1 MYILRVCKKY
11 GRYLLDCLHYLLH
24 RLIMSLFIYAISVEL
39 NATKWICKKKSNLFH
54 CKVPG
59 ITSYILRN
67 VVPQGKLSSLA
78 LKLQARLHKKVT
90 YFTKQDLPAFFFFF
104 FSLPT
109 LLTIEYSSFASL
121 FIFNDEMVSFD
132 FKFNIEYM
140 PRVSRKHTKIG
151 GLDSMQIMLLP
162 KRDHIWMALC
172 CFQSSAHGYHVT
184 HDECSH
190 AFAYVLTCFYFIT
203 MTSSEGLQG
212 VSWNK
217 SLLRCQKPSN
227 VIAMAL

>member
-1 MYILRVCKKY
+1 
-11 GRYLLDCLHYLLH
+11 
-24 RLIMSLFIYAISVEL
+24 MSLFIYTISVEL
-39 NATKWICKKKSNLFH
+39 NATKWMCNKKSNLFH

-67 VVPQGKLSSLA
+67 VVPQGKLSQKGDL
-78 LKLQARLHKKVT
+78 LHET
-90 YFTKQDLPAFFFFF
+90 GFASFFFF

-132 FKFNIEYM
+132 LNSILNIR
-140 PRVSRKHTKIG
+140 RVCLVNTRKSG

-172 CFQSSAHGYHVT
+172 CFQSSGHGYHVT

>member
-11 GRYLLDCLHYLLH
+11 GGYSLDCLHYLFH
-24 RLIMSLFIYAISVEL
+24 RLIMSLFIYTISVEL
-39 NATKWICKKKSNLFH
+39 NATKWMCNKKSNLFH

-104 FSLPT
+104 ASFFIDF
-109 LLTIEYSSFASL
+109 IEYSSFASL

-132 FKFNIEYM
+132 IKFNIEYT
-140 PRVSRKHTKIG
+140 PRVSRKHTKN
-151 GLDSMQIMLLP
+151 
-162 KRDHIWMALC
+162 R
-172 CFQSSAHGYHVT
+172 
-184 HDECSH
+184 
-190 AFAYVLTCFYFIT
+190 
-203 MTSSEGLQG
+203 G
-212 VSWNK
+212 VSILCK
-217 SLLRCQKPSN
+217 LCYCQN
-227 VIAMAL
+227 VITYE

>member
-104 FSLPT
+104 FFSLPT

-132 FKFNIEYM
+132 FKFNIEYT
-140 PRVSRKHTKIG
+140 PRVSRKHTKN
-151 GLDSMQIMLLP
+151 
-162 KRDHIWMALC
+162 R
-172 CFQSSAHGYHVT
+172 
-184 HDECSH
+184 
-190 AFAYVLTCFYFIT
+190 
-203 MTSSEGLQG
+203 G
-212 VSWNK
+212 VSILCK
-217 SLLRCQKPSN
+217 LCYCQN
-227 VIAMAL
+227 VITYE

>member
-104 FSLPT
+104 FFRF
-109 LLTIEYSSFASL
+109 LLYWLSSILLLLHFL
-121 FIFNDEMVSFD
+121 FLMM
-132 FKFNIEYM
+132 K
-140 PRVSRKHTKIG
+140 
-151 GLDSMQIMLLP
+151 
-162 KRDHIWMALC
+162 W
-172 CFQSSAHGYHVT
+172 
-184 HDECSH
+184 
-190 AFAYVLTCFYFIT
+190 
-203 MTSSEGLQG
+203 
-212 VSWNK
+212 
-217 SLLRCQKPSN
+217 
-227 VIAMAL
+227 

>member
-11 GRYLLDCLHYLLH
+11 GGYSLDCLHYLFH
-24 RLIMSLFIYAISVEL
+24 RLIMSLFIYTISVEL
-39 NATKWICKKKSNLFH
+39 NATKWMCNKKSNLFH

-90 YFTKQDLPAFFFFF
+90 YFTKQDLPAFFFVFF
-104 FSLPT
+104 FSLPS

-132 FKFNIEYM
+132 FKFNIEYT
-140 PRVSRKHTKIG
+140 PRVSRKHTKN
-151 GLDSMQIMLLP
+151 
-162 KRDHIWMALC
+162 R
-172 CFQSSAHGYHVT
+172 
-184 HDECSH
+184 
-190 AFAYVLTCFYFIT
+190 
-203 MTSSEGLQG
+203 G
-212 VSWNK
+212 VSILCK
-217 SLLRCQKPSN
+217 LCYCQN
-227 VIAMAL
+227 VITYE

>member
-39 NATKWICKKKSNLFH
+39 NATKWICNKKSNLFH

-104 FSLPT
+104 SLPT

-132 FKFNIEYM
+132 FKFNIEYT
-140 PRVSRKHTKIG
+140 PRVSRKHTKN
-151 GLDSMQIMLLP
+151 
-162 KRDHIWMALC
+162 R
-172 CFQSSAHGYHVT
+172 
-184 HDECSH
+184 
-190 AFAYVLTCFYFIT
+190 
-203 MTSSEGLQG
+203 G
-212 VSWNK
+212 VSI
-217 SLLRCQKPSN
+217 RCKLCYCQN
-227 VIAMAL
+227 VITYE

>member
-11 GRYLLDCLHYLLH
+11 GGYSLDCLHYLFH
-24 RLIMSLFIYAISVEL
+24 RLIMSLFIYTISVEL
-39 NATKWICKKKSNLFH
+39 NATKWMCNKKSNLFP

-90 YFTKQDLPAFFFFF
+90 YFTKQDLPAFFFF
-104 FSLPT
+104 SLPS

-132 FKFNIEYM
+132 FKFNIEYT
-140 PRVSRKHTKIG
+140 PRVSRKHTKN
-151 GLDSMQIMLLP
+151 
-162 KRDHIWMALC
+162 R
-172 CFQSSAHGYHVT
+172 
-184 HDECSH
+184 
-190 AFAYVLTCFYFIT
+190 
-203 MTSSEGLQG
+203 G
-212 VSWNK
+212 VSI
-217 SLLRCQKPSN
+217 RCKLCYCQN
-227 VIAMAL
+227 VITYE